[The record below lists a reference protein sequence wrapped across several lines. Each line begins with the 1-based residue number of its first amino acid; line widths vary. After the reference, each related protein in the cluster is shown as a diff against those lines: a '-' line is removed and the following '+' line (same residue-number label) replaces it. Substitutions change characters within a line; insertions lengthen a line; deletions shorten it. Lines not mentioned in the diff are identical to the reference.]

1 MEDYVGKY
9 QLKIKGM
16 NLEKEDTKQAI
27 DFYTEL
33 LHHKYFINDY
43 YPYRRLVILYK
54 KTREFDK
61 KVNIIRCFFKSEIY
75 CNKRNYLWFRNKLRL
90 YSKKGFIT
98 TGEIDEL
105 TNYFKTH
112 ALKNK
117 EKSNHPVPIAE
128 RLRIDRGKVR
138 VISQETYDNSQKVYE
153 LEEIG
158 LELKR
163 QGKYDEFIDLYIHMI
178 DDLGYRS
185 YRYYKSLA
193 IAYGKIGDYES
204 ELKIINRYYEDDTTK
219 TDSSNEWFDKRLKEV
234 SNKSDAK
241 HINPQISEIE
251 QLRDE
256 NKRLKKQIRDLEKQI
271 KKYES
276 NSSKIDSKPQ
286 RKQLSN
292 NLGIEDT
299 ILYEFPINENFE
311 IELEEF
317 NEIYEF
323 DDSLSEKLNI
333 YRKLILKEYGR
344 KLTYDKEYSQAI
356 EFYNNLKENSYF
368 KNDWFPYRQLSIIH
382 DRNKNYN
389 DNLEN
394 IKDLF
399 LSGIYLN
406 KYQYVWFTNKIKKIM
421 ENMSINESEFQK
433 WLDYYGSNGSQN
445 KSKLNNVLADQM
457 VKQDEM
463 FKVLDKE
470 SFEYRQEIYGLEEI
484 GMTSER
490 VGNYELAIAHYKNII
505 DEGKY
510 NIYKFYQRIC
520 LCLEKLKDYPRELD
534 AIKLYYAQPP
544 LHITEFSD
552 EWFEKR
558 LMKVNS
564 KLGTNYTVNEI
575 LREQSL

>member
-1 MEDYVGKY
+1 M
-9 QLKIKGM
+9 KGLD
-16 NLEKEDTKQAI
+16 LEKENPKQAI
-27 DFYTEL
+27 DFYKEL
-33 LHHKYFINDY
+33 LNHEYFINDY

-54 KTREFDK
+54 KTKEFDK
-61 KVNIIRCFFKSEIY
+61 KVNVIRCFFKSEIY

-98 TGEIDEL
+98 PEEIDEL

-117 EKSNHPVPIAE
+117 DKSNQPLPIAE
-128 RLRIDRGKVR
+128 RLRIDRGEVR
-138 VISQETYDNSQKVYE
+138 VISQESYDKSQKIYE

-163 QGKYDEFIDLYIHMI
+163 QGKYEEFIDLYIHMI
-178 DDLGYRS
+178 DELGYRS

-193 IAYGKIGDYES
+193 IAYRKIGDYDN

-219 TDSSNEWFDKRLKEV
+219 TDSSNMWFDKRLREF
-234 SNKSDAK
+234 SNKTNSK

-251 QLRDE
+251 RLRAE
-256 NKRLKKQIRDLEKQI
+256 NERLKKQIKELEKQI
-271 KKYES
+271 RKYEP
-276 NSSKIDSKPQ
+276 NHSKKDLTTQ

-292 NLGIEDT
+292 NLGIEDK
-299 ILYEFPINENFE
+299 ILYEFPIDETFE

-323 DDSLSEKLNI
+323 EDSLSEKLNI

-344 KLTYDKEYSQAI
+344 KLTYDKEYSKAI
-356 EFYNNLKENSYF
+356 RFYNTLKENSYF
-368 KNDWFPYRQLSIIH
+368 KNDWFPYRQLAIIH
-382 DRNKNYN
+382 ERNKNYK

-421 ENMSINESEFQK
+421 DNISVNEAEFQK
-433 WLDYYGSNGSQN
+433 WLEYYGSNGSQN
-445 KSKLNNVLADQM
+445 KAKLNKFLADQI

-463 FKVLDKE
+463 YKVLDRK

-505 DEGKY
+505 DEGKF
-510 NIYKFYQRIC
+510 NVFKFYQRIC
-520 LCLEKLKDYPRELD
+520 LCLEKLKDYSRELN
-534 AIKLYYAQPP
+534 AIRLYYVQPP
-544 LHITEFSD
+544 IHITDFSD
-552 EWFEKR
+552 DWFEKR

-564 KLGTNYTVNEI
+564 KLGTIYTVKE
-575 LREQSL
+575 LSGK